1 MMRSQTSTQLSTTI
15 SRINLGK
22 SFRTNNNPSNKSI
35 YNNKRL
41 QSSKILGSGKIKHS
55 SIETPFTP
63 VTPTPPLSPLNLPSQ
78 KNLFKKA
85 LSSKTL
91 IPFMFQSRNT
101 NPNNSHTCYSSTIIQ
116 TGTLS
121 QDNVNPQSFLLTPR
135 SISPNTPN
143 NAQPHHRSSIKSSK
157 SSKNKIN
164 FKERSQ
170 IRKTAAT
177 YANKASTYGTLFE
190 IDPEKLLHNKTT
202 SKQSSSNIP
211 NSNNSILSYYND
223 VSFPLSSSNNKLTSL
238 MKKSLYDIL
247 PKELKYNYDTSS
259 QFRDLLS
266 NTQHALH
273 QQKKDTRKCLHS
285 TTILIK
291 KYKQHNK
298 VLEQLLNKRNIN
310 SSHNKQMKHFL
321 KLQSIK
327 WLWQHKSLLIEKL
340 FLYYQNY
347 KWFFDK
353 NEYLDMK
360 KFKEFLIITNLGKDD
375 VFVEHLFLTF
385 EQQSH
390 ESYKEV
396 IYFKECL
403 FYLILTA
410 DCSYARKIQLMLSIV
425 ESTTTKKI
433 PVDKLLNL
441 LLLTISNV
449 KEWNYINILFK
460 NNGIDTRNNNCNVD
474 RQVVVK
480 ILIGSDV
487 VKAIFNLYYERYKQ
501 INVKF
506 SEQLI
511 HKFNFAAPNTMN
523 VLYQGNDIKVC
534 NNLEIAKLDKLLD
547 IRQDKINAVEQ
558 FQNKYNKHK
567 HINNEEYNSDDDNEE
582 DEIDNNNIQIE
593 IVK

>member
-1 MMRSQTSTQLSTTI
+1 MRRSHTSTHLSTII

-22 SFRTNNNPSNKSI
+22 SFRINNNSSNKSI
-35 YNNKRL
+35 HKNKRL
-41 QSSKILGSGKIKHS
+41 QSSKLICSAKTKHS
-55 SIETPFTP
+55 NIQTPFKP
-63 VTPTPPLSPLNLPSQ
+63 ESPTPPLSPLNLPSQ
-78 KNLFKKA
+78 KTLFKKA
-85 LSSKTL
+85 FSSKTK
-91 IPFMFQSRNT
+91 IPFIFQSRNT
-101 NPNNSHTCYSSTIIQ
+101 NNNNSHTCYSTTIIP

-121 QDNVNPQSFLLTPR
+121 QDNINTKSFLLTPR
-135 SISPNTPN
+135 PNSPNTP
-143 NAQPHHRSSIKSSK
+143 QEHPHHCRTKTSK

-164 FKERSQ
+164 FKDRSQ
-170 IRKTAAT
+170 IRKTAET
-177 YANKASTYGTLFE
+177 YVNKASTYGTLFD
-190 IDPEKLLHNKTT
+190 IDPEKLIHNKTT
-202 SKQSSSNIP
+202 SKPSLSQIP
-211 NSNNSILSYYND
+211 ADGNGILSYNSE

-238 MKKSLYDIL
+238 MKKTLYDIL

-273 QQKKDTRKCLHS
+273 QRKKDTRKCLHS

-298 VLEQLLNKRNIN
+298 VLEQLLKQRNN
-310 SSHNKQMKHFL
+310 GSSHNKQMKHFL
-321 KLQSIK
+321 KLQSVK

-375 VFVEHLFLTF
+375 VFAEHLFLTF
-385 EQQSH
+385 EQQRH
-390 ESYKEV
+390 EVYKEV

-403 FYLILTA
+403 FNLILTA
-410 DCSYARKIQLMLSIV
+410 DYSYESKIQLMLSIV
-425 ESTTTKKI
+425 ESTATKKI
-433 PVDKLLNL
+433 PVDKFMNL

-460 NNGIDTRNNNCNVD
+460 NNGIETRSNSNVD
-474 RQVVVK
+474 RSIILK
-480 ILIGSDV
+480 ILLDSDI

-501 INVKF
+501 INMTF

-511 HKFNFAAPNTMN
+511 SKFNFASPNTMN
-523 VLYQGNDIKVC
+523 VIYQGNDIKIC
-534 NNLEIAKLDKLLD
+534 NNLEIAKLDKILD
-547 IRQDKINAVEQ
+547 IKQEKMNSVEQ
-558 FQNKYNKHK
+558 FQNTFRKHK
-567 HINNEEYNSDDDNEE
+567 QINNEEYNSDNENEE
-582 DEIDNNNIQIE
+582 NEIDNSDNNINKIE

>member
-1 MMRSQTSTQLSTTI
+1 
-15 SRINLGK
+15 
-22 SFRTNNNPSNKSI
+22 
-35 YNNKRL
+35 
-41 QSSKILGSGKIKHS
+41 
-55 SIETPFTP
+55 
-63 VTPTPPLSPLNLPSQ
+63 
-78 KNLFKKA
+78 
-85 LSSKTL
+85 
-91 IPFMFQSRNT
+91 MFQSRNT

-116 TGTLS
+116 TEILS
-121 QDNVNPQSFLLTPR
+121 QDNININPQSFLITPR
-135 SISPNTPN
+135 PISSNTPN
-143 NAQPHHRSSIKSSK
+143 VQPHHRSSIKSSK

-177 YANKASTYGTLFE
+177 YANKSSTYGTLFE
-190 IDPEKLLHNKTT
+190 IDLEKLLHNKTT

-211 NSNNSILSYYND
+211 NNNGILSYNSNA
-223 VSFPLSSSNNKLTSL
+223 SFSLSSSNNKLTSL
-238 MKKSLYDIL
+238 MKKSLYEIL

-259 QFRDLLS
+259 QFRNLLS

-273 QQKKDTRKCLHS
+273 QHKKDTRKCFHS

-298 VLEQLLNKRNIN
+298 VLEQLLNQRNIN
-310 SSHNKQMKHFL
+310 SSHNEQMKHFL

-375 VFVEHLFLTF
+375 VFTEHLFLTF

-410 DCSYARKIQLMLSIV
+410 DCSYERKIQLMLSIV
-425 ESTTTKKI
+425 ESNTTKKI
-433 PVDKLLNL
+433 PVDKLLKL

-460 NNGIDTRNNNCNVD
+460 NNGFDTRSNNCNVD
-474 RQVVVK
+474 KHIVVK
-480 ILIGSDV
+480 ILFGSDV

-511 HKFNFAAPNTMN
+511 SKFNFAAPNTMN

-534 NNLEIAKLDKLLD
+534 NNFEIAKLDKLFD
-547 IRQDKINAVEQ
+547 IRQEKINAVEQ

-582 DEIDNNNIQIE
+582 DEIDNNNNNQIE

>member
-1 MMRSQTSTQLSTTI
+1 MRRSQTSTQLTTTI

-22 SFRTNNNPSNKSI
+22 SFRTNNNSSNKSI
-35 YNNKRL
+35 NNNKRL
-41 QSSKILGSGKIKHS
+41 QSSKILHS
-55 SIETPFTP
+55 SRTNHSNIFTPFTP
-63 VTPTPPLSPLNLPSQ
+63 VTPTHPLSPLNLPSQ

-101 NPNNSHTCYSSTIIQ
+101 NSNNSHTCYSSTIIQ
-116 TGTLS
+116 TGTFS
-121 QDNVNPQSFLLTPR
+121 QDNINPQSFLLTPR
-135 SISPNTPN
+135 PISSNTPK
-143 NAQPHHRSSIKSSK
+143 NAQPHHHGSLKSSK

-211 NSNNSILSYYND
+211 NNNGILSYNSD
-223 VSFPLSSSNNKLTSL
+223 VSFPLSSSTNKLTSL

-247 PKELKYNYDTSS
+247 PKELKYHYDTSS

-273 QQKKDTRKCLHS
+273 QQKKDTRKCLHT

-298 VLEQLLNKRNIN
+298 VLEQLLNQRNIS

-360 KFKEFLIITNLGKDD
+360 KFKEFLIITN
-375 VFVEHLFLTF
+375 
-385 EQQSH
+385 
-390 ESYKEV
+390 
-396 IYFKECL
+396 
-403 FYLILTA
+403 
-410 DCSYARKIQLMLSIV
+410 
-425 ESTTTKKI
+425 
-433 PVDKLLNL
+433 
-441 LLLTISNV
+441 
-449 KEWNYINILFK
+449 
-460 NNGIDTRNNNCNVD
+460 
-474 RQVVVK
+474 
-480 ILIGSDV
+480 
-487 VKAIFNLYYERYKQ
+487 
-501 INVKF
+501 
-506 SEQLI
+506 
-511 HKFNFAAPNTMN
+511 
-523 VLYQGNDIKVC
+523 
-534 NNLEIAKLDKLLD
+534 
-547 IRQDKINAVEQ
+547 
-558 FQNKYNKHK
+558 
-567 HINNEEYNSDDDNEE
+567 
-582 DEIDNNNIQIE
+582 
-593 IVK
+593 